1 VSTTGIAAVPDGAST
16 PTIALLEN
24 LPDAILLV
32 DDKGSIAYANAAA
45 ETLFGRPIAD
55 LAGTALPA
63 LLAEPYSAEYAELL
77 QRFGA
82 GESLPRPGERREVVA
97 RQPDDSGLAIELTLS
112 EVCVGEV
119 RSLAAV
125 GHDIRERKREE
136 SRLRQMAEQDSLTG
150 LVNRVSF
157 EHALTRHIEY
167 AARYGSGGSV
177 IALGIDSFKY
187 VNESLGVA
195 AGDEVL
201 TVLAGLIGG
210 RLRKTDVLARVGGDV
225 FGMLLHGA
233 DRAKALTVADELLG
247 IVRRH
252 AFVID
257 GEAIRV
263 TMSAGVTSLDERSVI
278 GAELLAEAE
287 TAMSTA
293 KETGRDRVVGHEPT
307 GRTEVDERRA
317 WTERV
322 RQATER
328 GLFVL
333 TSQPIVD
340 LSKGET
346 TQHEILLRMR
356 EDGGGGL
363 VAPGSFLATAER
375 FGLIGDIDRWVAQQA
390 VRLIAAHATEGRE
403 LTLEVN
409 LSGRTLGDTQ
419 FPDDVKREISSSGID
434 PARLVFE
441 ITETAAVADI
451 EQARGFAQRLARI
464 GCGVA
469 LDDFGAGYASFHYLK
484 NLPINYLKIDG
495 EFVRE
500 LPDSTVDQLIVKA
513 LVDVCQGLGIK
524 TVAEFVE
531 DERTLELVRELGVDF
546 AQGYHLGKPEPV
558 SALRDE

>member
-1 VSTTGIAAVPDGAST
+1 VSTTSLAGAPEIGTT
-16 PTIALLEN
+16 PTIALLES
-24 LPDAILLV
+24 LPDAILLLNEQ
-32 DDKGSIAYANAAA
+32 GSIAYANSAA
-45 ETLFGRPIAD
+45 ERLFGRAIAD
-55 LAGTALPA
+55 LAGTAFPT
-63 LLAEPYSAEYAELL
+63 LLAEPFGDEYWQLLRRFAE
-77 QRFGA
+77 
-82 GESLPRPGERREVVA
+82 GEQLPRPEERREVVA
-97 RQPDDSGLAIELTLS
+97 QQPDGSGVAMELALS
-112 EVCVGEV
+112 GVLVGEV
-119 RSLAAV
+119 RCVAAV

-136 SRLRQMAEQDSLTG
+136 ARLLENAERDSLTG
-150 LVNRVSF
+150 LVDRVGF
-157 EHALTRHIEY
+157 EHALTRHVDY
-167 AARYGSGGSV
+167 AARYGNSGSV

-201 TVLAGLIGG
+201 AVLAELIRG
-210 RLRKTDVLARVGGDV
+210 RMRKTDVCARVGGDV
-225 FGMLLHGA
+225 FGILLHGA
-233 DRAKALTVADELLG
+233 DRAKALSVAGELLG

-257 GEAIRV
+257 GEGIRV
-263 TMSAGVTSLDERSVI
+263 TMSAGVASLDERQVI

-307 GRTEVDERRA
+307 GRSEMDERRA

-333 TSQPIVD
+333 TSQPIVN
-340 LSKGET
+340 LSSGET

-363 VAPGSFLATAER
+363 VEPGAFLATAER
-375 FGLIGDIDRWVAQQA
+375 FGLIGDIDRWVTQQA
-390 VRLIAAHATEGRE
+390 VRLIAAHQGEGRE

-409 LSGRTLGDTQ
+409 LSGRTMGDAQ
-419 FPDDVKREISSSGID
+419 FPDDVKREITSNGID

-451 EQARGFAQRLARI
+451 EQARLFAQRLSRV

-469 LDDFGAGYASFHYLK
+469 LDDFGAGYASFYYLK
-484 NLPINYLKIDG
+484 HLPINYLKIDG
-495 EFVRE
+495 EFVKE
-500 LPDSTVDQLIVKA
+500 LPDNRIDQLVVGA
-513 LVDVCQGLGIK
+513 LVEVCRGLGIK
-524 TVAEFVE
+524 TVAEFVG
-531 DERTLELVRELGVDF
+531 DERTLEMVRDLGVDF

-558 SALRDE
+558 SALRGE